1 VVAVTQD
8 YKVNKNMLLKEFFYF
23 DKDGNS
29 FGQDNRYDAER
40 DISVVKQDDTRKT
53 RLTLS
58 QINTIRKTAEA
69 RELEQA
75 KDLEF
80 VKTMYGQPPADQAG
94 TL

>member
-1 VVAVTQD
+1 MTIVTT
-8 YKVNKNMLLKEFFYF
+8 LKEIFLWSN
-23 DKDGNS
+23 KM
-29 FGQDNRYDAER
+29 
-40 DISVVKQDDTRKT
+40 ILKT
-53 RLTLS
+53 RLTLG

>member
-1 VVAVTQD
+1 
-8 YKVNKNMLLKEFFYF
+8 MLLNEFIYF
-23 DKDGNS
+23 DKDGQS
-29 FGQDNRYDAER
+29 FGHDNRYDAKR

-53 RLTLS
+53 RLTLG
-58 QINTIRKTAEA
+58 QISTIRKTAEA

-80 VKTMYGQPPADQAG
+80 VKQMYGQPPADQAG